1 MDQRK
6 KRSPNEIRRAWEVC
20 PNIPARDFAA
30 QLAISEAELVAA
42 HCGFGAARIDPRV
55 NHLLTGLEFVGEVT
69 ALTRN
74 QGAVHEKIGVF
85 NRVITGNNHAMVLG
99 DEFDLRV
106 FPQAWRY
113 GFAVERRHRGGIQR
127 SLQFFD
133 ATGAAVHKVH
143 LRPVSNLHAYRKL
156 VAELVSANQEPTMS
170 LKARVADLGARTADW
185 AGTVDDLR
193 EHWSRLTDVNLLKT
207 LKLGRCQAL
216 RMVGQDYAW
225 LLDNAAVGAVLQRA
239 AEDELPIM
247 CFVGNRGSIQTH
259 SGLIKSVKQIGPCI
273 YVLDETFRLHLR
285 THQIREVWAVRKPT
299 NDSHV
304 TSLEAYGSDGKI
316 IIQLFGARKEGERE
330 RDDWRVL
337 AENLPRFPDS
347 YMRKDRSSS
356 VGRRRPSA
364 SAASSRAL
372 KPRSGTR

>member
-1 MDQRK
+1 
-6 KRSPNEIRRAWEVC
+6 
-20 PNIPARDFAA
+20 
-30 QLAISEAELVAA
+30 
-42 HCGFGAARIDPRV
+42 
-55 NHLLTGLEFVGEVT
+55 
-69 ALTRN
+69 
-74 QGAVHEKIGVF
+74 
-85 NRVITGNNHAMVLG
+85 
-99 DEFDLRV
+99 
-106 FPQAWRY
+106 
-113 GFAVERRHRGGIQR
+113 
-127 SLQFFD
+127 
-133 ATGAAVHKVH
+133 
-143 LRPVSNLHAYRKL
+143 
-156 VAELVSANQEPTMS
+156 MS

-193 EHWSRLTDVNLLKT
+193 EYWSRLTDVNLLKT
-207 LKLGRCQAL
+207 LKLSRCQAL

-273 YVLDETFRLHLR
+273 HVLDETFRLHLR

-372 KPRSGTR
+372 KPRPGTR

>member
-1 MDQRK
+1 
-6 KRSPNEIRRAWEVC
+6 
-20 PNIPARDFAA
+20 
-30 QLAISEAELVAA
+30 
-42 HCGFGAARIDPRV
+42 
-55 NHLLTGLEFVGEVT
+55 
-69 ALTRN
+69 
-74 QGAVHEKIGVF
+74 
-85 NRVITGNNHAMVLG
+85 
-99 DEFDLRV
+99 
-106 FPQAWRY
+106 
-113 GFAVERRHRGGIQR
+113 
-127 SLQFFD
+127 
-133 ATGAAVHKVH
+133 
-143 LRPVSNLHAYRKL
+143 
-156 VAELVSANQEPTMS
+156 
-170 LKARVADLGARTADW
+170 
-185 AGTVDDLR
+185 VDDLR

-207 LKLGRCQAL
+207 LKLSRCQAL

-285 THQIREVWAVRKPT
+285 SHQIREVWAVRKPT

-304 TSLEAYGSDGKI
+304 TSLEAYGSDGKM

-347 YMRKDRSSS
+347 YMRT
-356 VGRRRPSA
+356 A
-364 SAASSRAL
+364 
-372 KPRSGTR
+372 T